1 MIGVHVGARPMRTY
15 EFSIIAS
22 GMDPTKDDYESRFYD
37 AGCDDALVSFQNGH
51 TILDFCRAADSAEGA
66 IASAVKCV
74 QAAGATV
81 DRIEPDP
88 LVTLSEIASR
98 TGLSRAAISQYAK
111 GQRAADFPPPSA
123 KVTTGNPLWRWVGVA
138 RWLRKRGKV
147 TSESVL
153 EAEAVDR
160 ANAALRNNAA

>member
-1 MIGVHVGARPMRTY
+1 MKTY

-22 GMDPTKDDYESRFYD
+22 GMDPTADDYESRFYE

-51 TILDFCRAADSAEGA
+51 TILDFARVAESAEGA
-66 IASAVKCV
+66 IGSAVTCV
-74 QAAGATV
+74 RAAGATV

-98 TGLSRAAISQYAK
+98 MGLSRAAISQYAK
-111 GQRAADFPPPSA
+111 GQRSVGFPPPAA
-123 KVTTGNPLWRWVGVA
+123 KVTTGNPLWRWAGVA
-138 RWLRKRGKV
+138 RWFRGRGKI